1 MDQDVRWSIIK
12 LADVL
17 VRGAE
22 EAPPKL
28 SIHLPPPTPVTE
40 TAPPLPFVK
49 IPGPPK
55 PSRSIKSGGPR
66 NTPVST
72 PVTPKIR
79 LVSAAHVEA
88 AGTSSSS
95 TPVIG
100 HPAVTKQGSI
110 SKIPVGT
117 KFKVKAKNK
126 EAKAVLKAQS
136 GGMASFDLKACRT
149 ALQKLKSSKHSNLFL
164 QPVDPVRDRAP
175 KYACICHPFPPQT
188 DGRDSYFE
196 IIKNPMDISAMSA
209 KLEAGMYKERF
220 GFEADFHLMIRNAK
234 TYNMPG
240 TFAYNDTLAL
250 ESVFDK
256 SNSHQ
261 CAR

>member
-1 MDQDVRWSIIK
+1 M
-12 LADVL
+12 ADVL

-40 TAPPLPFVK
+40 TPPLLPLVK

-79 LVSAAHVEA
+79 LVSAVHVEA
-88 AGTSSSS
+88 AGTPSSS
-95 TPVIG
+95 TPVTD
-100 HPAVTKQGSI
+100 PAVTKQGSI
-110 SKIPVGT
+110 SKTPTGT

-126 EAKAVLKAQS
+126 EAKGVPKAQS

-175 KYACICHPFPPQT
+175 KYAYTCHPFPP
-188 DGRDSYFE
+188 
-196 IIKNPMDISAMSA
+196 
-209 KLEAGMYKERF
+209 
-220 GFEADFHLMIRNAK
+220 
-234 TYNMPG
+234 
-240 TFAYNDTLAL
+240 
-250 ESVFDK
+250 
-256 SNSHQ
+256 
-261 CAR
+261 

>member
-1 MDQDVRWSIIK
+1 VRWSILK

-40 TAPPLPFVK
+40 IPPPLPLVK
-49 IPGPPK
+49 IPVPPK
-55 PSRSIKSGGPR
+55 PSRAIKSGGPR

-79 LVSAAHVEA
+79 LLPTAQVEA
-88 AGTSSSS
+88 VNIASLS
-95 TPVIG
+95 TP
-100 HPAVTKQGSI
+100 AVGQPKQGSAP
-110 SKIPVGT
+110 KTPAGT
-117 KFKVKAKNK
+117 KIKVKAKNK
-126 EAKAVLKAQS
+126 DAKAVPKAQS

-175 KYACICHPFPPQT
+175 KYTRTC
-188 DGRDSYFE
+188 
-196 IIKNPMDISAMSA
+196 
-209 KLEAGMYKERF
+209 
-220 GFEADFHLMIRNAK
+220 
-234 TYNMPG
+234 
-240 TFAYNDTLAL
+240 
-250 ESVFDK
+250 
-256 SNSHQ
+256 
-261 CAR
+261 